1 MTMKKPL
8 IFLSIAIGG
17 ALAIL
22 GFWRYANSSAETI
35 APSGDTSTLEIAQ
48 GPSFDRALDPGD
60 ASGPENSSA
69 SESSLDVRAS
79 VRRRADEER
88 RRFSLPQNA
97 PLRSPT
103 GAVDSLQCVADE
115 VGCESDDPMAAESW
129 PEAQWMRERGFVDE
143 QQLAAAQRL
152 SDSELDSRYQA
163 GDPAAVLELAR
174 RFSVNGEEIE
184 ARTLLRDAVSR
195 GNVRAA
201 HELARSESQIRSAH
215 SRPGLQWL
223 FVARRMGDGRVTLSY
238 MRSQFPNL
246 QDREI
251 DHAML
256 VADRYSHELGLLSR
270 PVQTRPERP

>member
-1 MTMKKPL
+1 MTMKKSSML
-8 IFLSIAIGG
+8 LSLAIGG
-17 ALAIL
+17 ALAIVFL
-22 GFWRYANSSAETI
+22 WRYADPSAATI
-35 APSGDTSTLEIAQ
+35 APSGEASASQLAQ
-48 GPSFDRALDPGD
+48 APPLDRSLDSDD
-60 ASGPENSSA
+60 ASGGESPSA
-69 SESSLDVRAS
+69 SDTSLDVRAS

-103 GAVDSLQCVADE
+103 GAVDPLQCVADE

-129 PEAQWMRERGFVDE
+129 PEAQWMRERGFVDK

-174 RFSVNGEEIE
+174 RFSVNGEEVE

-270 PVQTRPERP
+270 PVQTRPERT